1 MCGRGQFPAAPH
13 TPRAAHPTKKWN
25 TRDMQGH
32 RPDSAPTP
40 ALIALSRER
49 HATRRWRKPA
59 TYGFARNR
67 RFVPLVLA
75 ETDLAAAAMP
85 LVFAQGGDGDLPQP
99 VALLRL
105 NADSSPYVTDDGRW
119 LAPYIPA
126 VLRVYPFSARPA
138 PQDDATAP
146 PRMELL
152 IDEGSCLIS
161 DDARDAR
168 FFDPY
173 GAPSKALDA
182 VIGFFRHYETSAAAT
197 RTALQALMQART
209 PDGAGL
215 FTPLRHGDTVQQGL
229 LALDRAAFDA
239 LGDDSFLRLRA
250 AGAIALAM
258 AHFISRTQ
266 LDWLARAE
274 RALAQQSDPQNT
286 AQDSAAGS
294 SRPDIADFLSA
305 LAIAQQNDGQVQHAA
320 PTTTTKGTT

>member
-1 MCGRGQFPAAPH
+1 
-13 TPRAAHPTKKWN
+13 
-25 TRDMQGH
+25 MQGH
-32 RPDSAPTP
+32 CPDSAQTP

-59 TYGFARNR
+59 EYGFARAR
-67 RFVPLVLA
+67 RLVPLVLA
-75 ETDLAAAAMP
+75 EIDLAAAAMP
-85 LVFAQGGDGDLPQP
+85 LVFAQGADNDLPQP
-99 VALLRL
+99 VAVLRL
-105 NADSSPYVTDDGRW
+105 TAETSAYVSDDGRW

-126 VLRVYPFSARPA
+126 LLRVYPFSARPA
-138 PQDDATAP
+138 PQDDATGP

-152 IDEGSCLIS
+152 IDEGSGLIS
-161 DDARDAR
+161 DDANDAR

-182 VIGFFRHYETSAAAT
+182 VIGFFRHYETSATAT
-197 RTALQALMQART
+197 RTAMQALTQART
-209 PDGAGL
+209 PDGASL

-239 LGDDSFLRLRA
+239 LGDDSFLHLRA
-250 AGAIALAM
+250 AGAIPLAM

-266 LDWLARAE
+266 LDWLGRAE
-274 RALAQQSDPQNT
+274 RALAQQPDPPNT

-294 SRPDIADFLSA
+294 AKPDIADFLSA

-320 PTTTTKGTT
+320 PITTTKGTT